1 MKFLLLILL
10 LLFSHSVLTPE
21 PQYEGDMNVGIGEEA
36 EPPTELPMKPQ
47 RVPYDSTWTE
57 HDCLSHNIYFEA
69 RSEGELGMKL
79 IAQVTLNRV
88 RSNKKYHKN
97 SICEVVKTKNA
108 FSWYSDGKSDIP
120 QDTKSWAL
128 AKKIAT
134 RAMKGDYKNLTNSLY
149 FKVCSVD
156 SSFFDK
162 LRFKHRYKRHCFYTY
177 EE

>member
-1 MKFLLLILL
+1 MKCLLLT
-10 LLFSHSVLTPE
+10 LLFLFSLPVLTPE
-21 PQYEGDMNVGIGEEA
+21 PKEEGDMSVGIGEDVKA
-36 EPPTELPMKPQ
+36 PKELPMKLK

-57 HDCLSHNIYFEA
+57 HDCLAHNIYFEG

-88 RSNKKYHKN
+88 RSDKKYHKN